1 MVIEILKFS
10 EDDLTELSGLGTV
23 QIYRNIGEPAITTE
37 AQLTLD
43 FCIKYTN

>member
-1 MVIEILKFS
+1 MVIEIRKFS

-23 QIYRNIGEPAITTE
+23 QMYRNMGEPAIMTE
-37 AQLTLD
+37 AQLTVD

>member
-1 MVIEILKFS
+1 MFIEIRKFS
-10 EDDLTELSGLGTV
+10 EGDFTELSGLGTV
-23 QIYRNIGEPAITTE
+23 QIYRNMGEPAITTE